1 MSAAERFTLSKE
13 ERICSKKLI
22 NELFT
27 GNERSMTAFP
37 LRVVFMKRTI
47 VDDQPRTAM
56 LVSVPKRYFKHA
68 VDRNSVKRQVR
79 EAYRKNK
86 HALADII
93 ASMPGTGLSI
103 AFVWLSDEPQPSGEV
118 EASMVALLSRI
129 GEKAH
134 RIYDSSRKAE
144 THPLTDQEQP

>member
-27 GNERSMTAFP
+27 GNGRSMTAFP

-47 VDDQPRTAM
+47 VDDQPRAAM

-68 VDRNSVKRQVR
+68 VDRNRVKRQVR
-79 EAYRKNK
+79 EAFRRNK
-86 HALADII
+86 SII
-93 ASMPGTGLSI
+93 SQNLTDDHEAVAM
-103 AFVWLSDEPQPSGEV
+103 AFVWLTDEKFPSSEV
-118 EASMVALLSRI
+118 ENRMVRLLTRI
-129 GEKAH
+129 SEC
-134 RIYDSSRKAE
+134 
-144 THPLTDQEQP
+144 L

>member
-27 GNERSMTAFP
+27 GNGRSMTAFP

-47 VDDQPRTAM
+47 VDDHPRAAM

-68 VDRNSVKRQVR
+68 VDRNRVKRQVR
-79 EAYRKNK
+79 EAFRRNK
-86 HALADII
+86 SIITQNLADDHE
-93 ASMPGTGLSI
+93 AVAM
-103 AFVWLSDEPQPSGEV
+103 AFVWLTNEKFPSSEV
-118 EASMVALLSRI
+118 ENRMVRLLTRI
-129 GEKAH
+129 SEC
-134 RIYDSSRKAE
+134 
-144 THPLTDQEQP
+144 L

>member
-27 GNERSMTAFP
+27 GNGRSMTAFP

-47 VDDQPRTAM
+47 IDDQPRAAM

-68 VDRNSVKRQVR
+68 VDRNRVKRQVR
-79 EAYRKNK
+79 EAFRRNK
-86 HALADII
+86 SII
-93 ASMPGTGLSI
+93 IQNLTDDHEAVAM
-103 AFVWLSDEPQPSGEV
+103 AFVWLTDEKFPSSEV
-118 EASMVALLSRI
+118 ENRMVRLLTRI
-129 GEKAH
+129 SEC
-134 RIYDSSRKAE
+134 
-144 THPLTDQEQP
+144 L

>member
-27 GNERSMTAFP
+27 GNGRSMTAFP

-47 VDDQPRTAM
+47 VDDQPRAAM

-68 VDRNSVKRQVR
+68 VDRNRVKRQVR
-79 EAYRKNK
+79 EAFRHNK
-86 HALADII
+86 SII
-93 ASMPGTGLSI
+93 TQNLTGDHEAVAM
-103 AFVWLSDEPQPSGEV
+103 AFVWLTNEKFPSSEV
-118 EASMVALLSRI
+118 ENRMVRLLTRI
-129 GEKAH
+129 SEC
-134 RIYDSSRKAE
+134 
-144 THPLTDQEQP
+144 L

>member
-27 GNERSMTAFP
+27 GNGRSMTAFP

-47 VDDQPRTAM
+47 VDDQPRAAM

-68 VDRNSVKRQVR
+68 VDRNRVKRQVR
-79 EAYRKNK
+79 EAFRRNK
-86 HALADII
+86 SII
-93 ASMPGTGLSI
+93 TQNLTDDHEAVAM
-103 AFVWLSDEPQPSGEV
+103 AFVWLTDEKFPSSEV
-118 EASMVALLSRI
+118 ENRMVRLLTR
-129 GEKAH
+129 
-134 RIYDSSRKAE
+134 SSE
-144 THPLTDQEQP
+144 CL

>member
-27 GNERSMTAFP
+27 GNGRSMTAFP

-47 VDDQPRTAM
+47 VDDQPRAAM

-68 VDRNSVKRQVR
+68 VDRNRVKRQVR
-79 EAYRKNK
+79 EAFRRNK
-86 HALADII
+86 
-93 ASMPGTGLSI
+93 SMITQNLTDDHDAVAM
-103 AFVWLSDEPQPSGEV
+103 AFVWLTNEKYPSSEV
-118 EASMVALLSRI
+118 ENRMVRLLTRI
-129 GEKAH
+129 SEC
-134 RIYDSSRKAE
+134 
-144 THPLTDQEQP
+144 L

>member
-27 GNERSMTAFP
+27 GNGRSMTAFP

-47 VDDQPRTAM
+47 VDDQPRAAM

-68 VDRNSVKRQVR
+68 VDRNRVKRQVR
-79 EAYRKNK
+79 EAFRRHK
-86 HALADII
+86 
-93 ASMPGTGLSI
+93 SMITQNLTDDHDAVAM
-103 AFVWLSDEPQPSGEV
+103 AFVWLTNEKYPSSEV
-118 EASMVALLSRI
+118 ENRMVRLLTRI
-129 GEKAH
+129 SEC
-134 RIYDSSRKAE
+134 
-144 THPLTDQEQP
+144 L

>member
-27 GNERSMTAFP
+27 GNGRSMTTFP

-47 VDDQPRTAM
+47 VDDEPRAAM

-68 VDRNSVKRQVR
+68 VDRNRVKRQVR
-79 EAYRKNK
+79 EAFRRNK
-86 HALADII
+86 SII
-93 ASMPGTGLSI
+93 TQNLTDDHDAVAM
-103 AFVWLSDEPQPSGEV
+103 AFVWLTDEKFPSSEV
-118 EASMVALLSRI
+118 ENRMVRLLTRI
-129 GEKAH
+129 SEC
-134 RIYDSSRKAE
+134 
-144 THPLTDQEQP
+144 L

>member
-27 GNERSMTAFP
+27 GNGRSMTAFP

-47 VDDQPRTAM
+47 VDDQPRAAM

-68 VDRNSVKRQVR
+68 VDRNKVKRQVR
-79 EAYRKNK
+79 EAFRHNK
-86 HALADII
+86 SII
-93 ASMPGTGLSI
+93 IQNLTDDHEAVAM
-103 AFVWLSDEPQPSGEV
+103 AFVWLTNEKFPSSEV
-118 EASMVALLSRI
+118 ENRMVRLLTRI
-129 GEKAH
+129 SEC
-134 RIYDSSRKAE
+134 
-144 THPLTDQEQP
+144 L

>member
-27 GNERSMTAFP
+27 GNGRSMTAFP

-47 VDDQPRTAM
+47 VDDQPHAAM

-68 VDRNSVKRQVR
+68 VDRNRVKRQVR
-79 EAYRKNK
+79 EAFRRNK
-86 HALADII
+86 SII
-93 ASMPGTGLSI
+93 IQNLTDDHEAVAM
-103 AFVWLSDEPQPSGEV
+103 AFVWLTDKKFPSSEV
-118 EASMVALLSRI
+118 ENRMVRLLTRI
-129 GEKAH
+129 SEC
-134 RIYDSSRKAE
+134 
-144 THPLTDQEQP
+144 L

>member
-27 GNERSMTAFP
+27 GNGRSMTAFP

-47 VDDQPRTAM
+47 VNDQPRAAM

-68 VDRNSVKRQVR
+68 VDRNRVKRQVR
-79 EAYRKNK
+79 EAFRRNK
-86 HALADII
+86 SII
-93 ASMPGTGLSI
+93 TQNLTDDHDAVAM
-103 AFVWLSDEPQPSGEV
+103 AFVWLTNEKFPSSEV
-118 EASMVALLSRI
+118 ENRMVRLLTRI
-129 GEKAH
+129 SEC
-134 RIYDSSRKAE
+134 
-144 THPLTDQEQP
+144 L

>member
-27 GNERSMTAFP
+27 GNGRSMTAFP

-47 VDDQPRTAM
+47 VDDQPRAAM

-68 VDRNSVKRQVR
+68 VDRNRVKRQVR
-79 EAYRKNK
+79 ETFRRNK
-86 HALADII
+86 SII
-93 ASMPGTGLSI
+93 TQNLTDDHEAVAM
-103 AFVWLSDEPQPSGEV
+103 AFVWLTDEKVPSSEV
-118 EASMVALLSRI
+118 ENRMVRLLTRI
-129 GEKAH
+129 SEC
-134 RIYDSSRKAE
+134 
-144 THPLTDQEQP
+144 L

>member
-27 GNERSMTAFP
+27 GNGRSMTAFP

-47 VDDQPRTAM
+47 VDNQPRAAM

-68 VDRNSVKRQVR
+68 IDRNRVKRQVR
-79 EAYRKNK
+79 EAFRRHK
-86 HALADII
+86 
-93 ASMPGTGLSI
+93 SMITQNLTDDHESVAM
-103 AFVWLSDEPQPSGEV
+103 AFVWLTNEKYPSSEV
-118 EASMVALLSRI
+118 ENRMVRLLTRI
-129 GEKAH
+129 SEC
-134 RIYDSSRKAE
+134 
-144 THPLTDQEQP
+144 L

>member
-27 GNERSMTAFP
+27 GNGRSMTEFP

-47 VDDQPRTAM
+47 VDDQPRAAM

-68 VDRNSVKRQVR
+68 VDRNRVKRQVR
-79 EAYRKNK
+79 EAFRRHK
-86 HALADII
+86 
-93 ASMPGTGLSI
+93 SMITQNLTDDHESVAM
-103 AFVWLSDEPQPSGEV
+103 AFVWLTNEKYPSSEV
-118 EASMVALLSRI
+118 ENRMVRLLTRI
-129 GEKAH
+129 SEC
-134 RIYDSSRKAE
+134 
-144 THPLTDQEQP
+144 L

>member
-27 GNERSMTAFP
+27 GNGRSMTAFP

-47 VDDQPRTAM
+47 GDDQPRAAM

-68 VDRNSVKRQVR
+68 VDRNRVKRQVR
-79 EAYRKNK
+79 EAFRRNK
-86 HALADII
+86 SII
-93 ASMPGTGLSI
+93 TQNLTDDHEAVAI
-103 AFVWLSDEPQPSGEV
+103 AFVWLTNEKYPSSEV
-118 EASMVALLSRI
+118 ENRMVRLLTRI
-129 GEKAH
+129 SEC
-134 RIYDSSRKAE
+134 
-144 THPLTDQEQP
+144 L

>member
-27 GNERSMTAFP
+27 GNGRSMTAFP

-47 VDDQPRTAM
+47 VNDQPRAAM

-68 VDRNSVKRQVR
+68 VDRNRVKRQVR
-79 EAYRKNK
+79 EAFRRNK
-86 HALADII
+86 SII
-93 ASMPGTGLSI
+93 TQNLTDDHDAVAM
-103 AFVWLSDEPQPSGEV
+103 AFVWLTNEKYPSSEI
-118 EASMVALLSRI
+118 ENRMVRLLTRI
-129 GEKAH
+129 SEC
-134 RIYDSSRKAE
+134 
-144 THPLTDQEQP
+144 L

>member
-27 GNERSMTAFP
+27 GNGRSMTAFP

-47 VDDQPRTAM
+47 VDDQPRAAM

-68 VDRNSVKRQVR
+68 VDRNRAKRQLR
-79 EAYRKNK
+79 EAYRLQK
-86 HALADII
+86 HQLVEALPNDK
-93 ASMPGTGLSI
+93 TLHI
-103 AFVWLSDEPQPSGEV
+103 AFIWLSDRPVPSHIVSARME
-118 EASMVALLSRI
+118 VALRRIRENIALS
-129 GEKAH
+129 
-134 RIYDSSRKAE
+134 
-144 THPLTDQEQP
+144 

>member
-27 GNERSMTAFP
+27 GNGRSMTAFP

-47 VDDQPRTAM
+47 VDDQPRAAM

-68 VDRNSVKRQVR
+68 VDRNRVKRQVR
-79 EAYRKNK
+79 EAFRRNK
-86 HALADII
+86 SII
-93 ASMPGTGLSI
+93 TQNITDDHEAVAM
-103 AFVWLSDEPQPSGEV
+103 AFVWLTDEKFPSSEV
-118 EASMVALLSRI
+118 ENRMVRLLTRI
-129 GEKAH
+129 SE
-134 RIYDSSRKAE
+134 S
-144 THPLTDQEQP
+144 L

>member
-27 GNERSMTAFP
+27 GNGRSMTAFP

-47 VDDQPRTAM
+47 VDDQPRAAM

-68 VDRNSVKRQVR
+68 VDRNRVKRQVR
-79 EAYRKNK
+79 EAFRRHKS
-86 HALADII
+86 II
-93 ASMPGTGLSI
+93 TQNLTDDHEDVAM
-103 AFVWLSDEPQPSGEV
+103 AFVWLTNEKYPSSEV
-118 EASMVALLSRI
+118 ENRMVRLLTRI
-129 GEKAH
+129 SEC
-134 RIYDSSRKAE
+134 
-144 THPLTDQEQP
+144 L

>member
-27 GNERSMTAFP
+27 GNGRSMTAFP

-47 VDDQPRTAM
+47 VDDQARAAM

-68 VDRNSVKRQVR
+68 VDRNRVKRQVR
-79 EAYRKNK
+79 EAFRRNK
-86 HALADII
+86 SII
-93 ASMPGTGLSI
+93 TQNLTDDHDAVAM
-103 AFVWLSDEPQPSGEV
+103 AFVWLTNEKYPSSEV
-118 EASMVALLSRI
+118 ENRMVRLLTRI
-129 GEKAH
+129 SEC
-134 RIYDSSRKAE
+134 
-144 THPLTDQEQP
+144 L

>member
-27 GNERSMTAFP
+27 GNGRSMTAFP

-47 VDDQPRTAM
+47 VDDHPRAAM

-68 VDRNSVKRQVR
+68 VDRNRVKRQVR
-79 EAYRKNK
+79 EAFRRHKS
-86 HALADII
+86 II
-93 ASMPGTGLSI
+93 TQNLTDDHESVAM
-103 AFVWLSDEPQPSGEV
+103 AFVWLTNEKYPSSEV
-118 EASMVALLSRI
+118 ENRMVRLLTRI
-129 GEKAH
+129 SEC
-134 RIYDSSRKAE
+134 
-144 THPLTDQEQP
+144 L

>member
-27 GNERSMTAFP
+27 GNGRSMTAFP

-47 VDDQPRTAM
+47 VDDQPRAAM

-68 VDRNSVKRQVR
+68 VDRNRVKRQVR
-79 EAYRKNK
+79 EAFRRNK
-86 HALADII
+86 SMITQNLTDDHEAI
-93 ASMPGTGLSI
+93 AM
-103 AFVWLSDEPQPSGEV
+103 AFVWLTNEKFPSSEV
-118 EASMVALLSRI
+118 ENRMVRLLTRI
-129 GEKAH
+129 SEC
-134 RIYDSSRKAE
+134 
-144 THPLTDQEQP
+144 L

>member
-27 GNERSMTAFP
+27 GNGRSMTAFP

-47 VDDQPRTAM
+47 VDDQPRAAM

-68 VDRNSVKRQVR
+68 VDRNRVKRQVR
-79 EAYRKNK
+79 EAFRRNK
-86 HALADII
+86 SII
-93 ASMPGTGLSI
+93 TQNLTDEHDAVAM
-103 AFVWLSDEPQPSGEV
+103 AFVWLTNEKYPSSEV
-118 EASMVALLSRI
+118 ENRMVRLLTRI
-129 GEKAH
+129 SEC
-134 RIYDSSRKAE
+134 
-144 THPLTDQEQP
+144 L

>member
-27 GNERSMTAFP
+27 GNGRSMTAFP

-47 VDDQPRTAM
+47 VDDQPRAAM

-68 VDRNSVKRQVR
+68 VDRNRVKRQVR
-79 EAYRKNK
+79 EAFRRNK
-86 HALADII
+86 SII
-93 ASMPGTGLSI
+93 TQNLTDDHKAVAM
-103 AFVWLSDEPQPSGEV
+103 AFVWLTDEKFPSSEV
-118 EASMVALLSRI
+118 ENRMVRLLTRI
-129 GEKAH
+129 SEC
-134 RIYDSSRKAE
+134 
-144 THPLTDQEQP
+144 L

>member
-27 GNERSMTAFP
+27 GNGRSMTAFP

-47 VDDQPRTAM
+47 VDDQPRAAM

-68 VDRNSVKRQVR
+68 VDRNRVKRQVR
-79 EAYRKNK
+79 EAFRRNK
-86 HALADII
+86 SII
-93 ASMPGTGLSI
+93 TQNLTDDHDAVAM
-103 AFVWLSDEPQPSGEV
+103 AFVWLTNEKYPSSEV
-118 EASMVALLSRI
+118 ETRMVRLLNRI
-129 GEKAH
+129 GEC
-134 RIYDSSRKAE
+134 
-144 THPLTDQEQP
+144 L

>member
-27 GNERSMTAFP
+27 GNGRSMTAFP

-47 VDDQPRTAM
+47 VDDQPRAAM

-68 VDRNSVKRQVR
+68 VDRNRVKRQVR
-79 EAYRKNK
+79 EAFRRNK
-86 HALADII
+86 SII
-93 ASMPGTGLSI
+93 TQNRTDDHEAVAM
-103 AFVWLSDEPQPSGEV
+103 AFVWLTDEKFPSSEV
-118 EASMVALLSRI
+118 ENRMVRLLTRI
-129 GEKAH
+129 SEC
-134 RIYDSSRKAE
+134 
-144 THPLTDQEQP
+144 L

>member
-27 GNERSMTAFP
+27 RNGRSMTAFP

-47 VDDQPRTAM
+47 VDDQPRAAM

-68 VDRNSVKRQVR
+68 VDRNRVKRQVR
-79 EAYRKNK
+79 EAFRRNK
-86 HALADII
+86 SII
-93 ASMPGTGLSI
+93 TQNLTDDHEAVAM
-103 AFVWLSDEPQPSGEV
+103 AFVWLTDEKFPSSEV
-118 EASMVALLSRI
+118 ENRMVRLLTRI
-129 GEKAH
+129 SEC
-134 RIYDSSRKAE
+134 
-144 THPLTDQEQP
+144 L

>member
-27 GNERSMTAFP
+27 GNGRSMTAFP

-47 VDDQPRTAM
+47 IDDQPRAAM

-68 VDRNSVKRQVR
+68 VDRNRVKRQVR
-79 EAYRKNK
+79 EAFRRNK
-86 HALADII
+86 SII
-93 ASMPGTGLSI
+93 TQNLTDGHEAVAM
-103 AFVWLSDEPQPSGEV
+103 AFVWLTDEKFPSSEV
-118 EASMVALLSRI
+118 ENRMVRLLTRI
-129 GEKAH
+129 SEC
-134 RIYDSSRKAE
+134 
-144 THPLTDQEQP
+144 L

>member
-27 GNERSMTAFP
+27 GNGRSMTAFP

-47 VDDQPRTAM
+47 VDDQPRAAM

-68 VDRNSVKRQVR
+68 LDRNRVKRQVR
-79 EAYRKNK
+79 EAFRRNK
-86 HALADII
+86 SII
-93 ASMPGTGLSI
+93 TQNLTDDHEAVAM
-103 AFVWLSDEPQPSGEV
+103 AFVWLTDEKFPSSEV
-118 EASMVALLSRI
+118 ENRMVRLLTRI
-129 GEKAH
+129 SEC
-134 RIYDSSRKAE
+134 
-144 THPLTDQEQP
+144 L

>member
-27 GNERSMTAFP
+27 GNGRSMTVFP

-47 VDDQPRTAM
+47 VDDQPRAAM

-68 VDRNSVKRQVR
+68 VDRNRVKRQVR
-79 EAYRKNK
+79 EAFRRNK
-86 HALADII
+86 SII
-93 ASMPGTGLSI
+93 TQNLTDDHDAVAM
-103 AFVWLSDEPQPSGEV
+103 AFVWLTNEKYPSSEV
-118 EASMVALLSRI
+118 ENRMVRLLTRI
-129 GEKAH
+129 SEC
-134 RIYDSSRKAE
+134 
-144 THPLTDQEQP
+144 L